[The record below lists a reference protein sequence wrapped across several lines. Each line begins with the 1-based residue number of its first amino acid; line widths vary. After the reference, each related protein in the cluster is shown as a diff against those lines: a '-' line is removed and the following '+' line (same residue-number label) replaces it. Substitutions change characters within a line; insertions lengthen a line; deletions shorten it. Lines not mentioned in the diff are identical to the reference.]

1 MTKTN
6 APYTKKRNR
15 HLRKKGQDDV
25 IPLSTTENTG
35 INCDQNQV
43 TKTNAPDTE
52 KGKKH
57 LDNKGQDDDSV
68 EAEIKQFLEKRSHI
82 PLAELTFCGLWKV
95 KYRDF
100 L

>member
-1 MTKTN
+1 MTETN
-6 APYTKKRNR
+6 VPDT
-15 HLRKKGQDDV
+15 
-25 IPLSTTENTG
+25 NTG
-35 INCDQNQV
+35 Q
-43 TKTNAPDTE
+43 
-52 KGKKH
+52 H